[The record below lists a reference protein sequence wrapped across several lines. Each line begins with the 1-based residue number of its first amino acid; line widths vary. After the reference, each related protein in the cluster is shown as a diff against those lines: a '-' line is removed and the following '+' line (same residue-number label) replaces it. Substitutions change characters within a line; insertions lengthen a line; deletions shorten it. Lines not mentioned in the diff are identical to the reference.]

1 MAQAINVVTL
11 LIFLPFF
18 AILPILF
25 RQRYGGQNDKKM
37 MAWFLDQLSS
47 ADLKLAQVEAYE
59 GQFDDPDDSSVF
71 PPSALVMIGRSENE
85 NKDMGPQSKDQCQR
99 VSEHQS
105 RSWSGS
111 RGGML
116 DLIDSV
122 VELLHDKAVRYE
134 TESTPAIPATE
145 YVGRC
150 FWANT
155 EPVPVYQGMSTYV
168 VNFTVKLNRQRG

>member
-1 MAQAINVVTL
+1 MT
-11 LIFLPFF
+11 
-18 AILPILF
+18 
-25 RQRYGGQNDKKM
+25 KKM

-85 NKDMGPQSKDQCQR
+85 NKDMGPQRAKTN
-99 VSEHQS
+99 VSVFLSTNHVH
-105 RSWSGS
+105 GAD